1 MVMKIK
7 GEESLSLRMQILY
20 KNETVKKQ
28 FCSEYKKKW
37 RYPEQVKKKLE
48 SAENYIR
55 NSESLIDVAN
65 YPPFHFEH
73 LKGDRKDEWSI
84 RLGNTGYRVTM
95 IPCDND
101 GNEIVKGDILAQC
114 KMIKIVKV
122 TEVSNHYE

>member
-1 MVMKIK
+1 MK
-7 GEESLSLRMQILY
+7 ILY
-20 KNETVKKQ
+20 KNETAKKQ
-28 FCSEYKKKW
+28 FSSEYKKKW

-48 SAENYIR
+48 SAENFIL
-55 NSESLIDVAN
+55 NAESLLDVAN
-65 YPPFHFEH
+65 YHFEH

-95 IPCDND
+95 IPCDTN
-101 GNEIVKGDILAQC
+101 GKEIIEGDILAQC

>member
-1 MVMKIK
+1 MK
-7 GEESLSLRMQILY
+7 GDVYLSLGMQILY
-20 KNETVKKQ
+20 KNEIAKKQ

-48 SAENYIR
+48 SAENFIR
-55 NSESLIDVAN
+55 NAESLMDVAN

-101 GNEIVKGDILAQC
+101 GNEITEGDILAQC